1 MKPIKYLIDNED
13 IDIFFHN
20 GRYWFFEGLDG
31 DCFVVPAVGDVIE
44 YENGERTVVVYSAVE
59 TGDEGLSMTVDML
72 KKKTSFVL
80 NKRGRQRKIVEV
92 MDEDSVWPMENVV
105 LKRDGM
111 QILPITLKYRF
122 INKCV
127 TNKFFI
133 KKYIHLKYA
142 ELKMN
147 YKRIINECNL
157 FKNKLIKKFYEYK
170 EIVAQKFKIK

>member
-1 MKPIKYLIDNED
+1 MKPTKYLIDNED

-20 GRYWFFEGLDG
+20 GRCWFFEDSEG
-31 DCFVVPAVGDVIE
+31 DCFVVPAVGDVVE
-44 YENGERTVVVYSAVE
+44 YENGERTIVVYSSVDLD
-59 TGDEGLSMTVDML
+59 DEGLSMTVDML

-80 NKRGRQRKIVEV
+80 NKKGRQRKIVEV
-92 MDEDSVWPMENVV
+92 MDDDAVWPMENVV
-105 LKRDGM
+105 LKRDGI
-111 QILPITLKYRF
+111 QIYPVTLKYRF